1 MTLLDEQPAPTPDV
15 GDVWAEII
23 AETTHPV
30 LRGLYEERR
39 RQGIERHGWTER
51 TKSSPKS
58 MWTAEQE
65 RAAVVAFL
73 RETLATSETA
83 YASDDLDY
91 AIAIIERGGH
101 RKEEER

>member
-39 RQGIERHGWTER
+39 RQGIERHGVPLQRGNGRDHE
-51 TKSSPKS
+51 
-58 MWTAEQE
+58 ADAIQE
-65 RAAVVAFL
+65 LVDAICYLRAA
-73 RETLATSETA
+73 
-83 YASDDLDY
+83 D
-91 AIAIIERGGH
+91 
-101 RKEEER
+101 RKKAQSIVEAVLLFVLEKHA